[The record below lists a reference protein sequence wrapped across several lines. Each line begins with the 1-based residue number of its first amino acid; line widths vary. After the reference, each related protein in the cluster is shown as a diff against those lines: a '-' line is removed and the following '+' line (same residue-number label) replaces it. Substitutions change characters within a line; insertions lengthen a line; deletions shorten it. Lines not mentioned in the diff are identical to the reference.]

1 MPELPEVGVPAWI
14 PGLPAVARDD
24 GAKEY
29 GAEKERPGMTG
40 SLTIVGLG
48 PGTAEWIT
56 PAAQAALD
64 AATDIVGYGPYVDR
78 VPERAGLTKH
88 ASDNRVE
95 VERASHALQL
105 AADGRT
111 VAVVS
116 GGDPGVFAMAAAV
129 FEALEAGPP
138 EWRGLPISVEPG
150 ITAMLAAAARAGAP
164 LGGDFCAISLSDN
177 LKPWDV
183 VTARLEAVLTADLV
197 ICLYNPISK
206 ARPWQLGKALEL
218 AAKQRDATTPVL
230 FARAVGRPEENLR
243 ILTLAEAVAAAGTA
257 DMATLVMIGASST
270 RLIAREGSAPY
281 VYTPRS
287 VAKMPCATSQGRT

>member
-1 MPELPEVGVPAWI
+1 
-14 PGLPAVARDD
+14 
-24 GAKEY
+24 
-29 GAEKERPGMTG
+29 MTG

-64 AATDIVGYGPYVDR
+64 AASDLVGYGPYVDR
-78 VPERAGLTKH
+78 IVDREGRTKH

-95 VERASHALQL
+95 VERAAHALRL
-105 AADGRT
+105 AAEGRK

-129 FEALEAGPP
+129 FEALEAGPS
-138 EWRGLPISVEPG
+138 EWLVIPITVEPG

-183 VTARLEAVLTADLV
+183 VTTRLEAALAADFV

-206 ARPWQLGKALEL
+206 ARPWQLGAALEL
-218 AAKQRDATTPVL
+218 AATQRDAATPVL
-230 FARAVGRPEENLR
+230 FARAVGRPDENLR
-243 ILTLAEAVAAAGTA
+243 VLTLAEAVAAAGTA

-270 RLIAREGSAPY
+270 RLIARAGAAPY

-287 VAKMPCATSQGRT
+287 VTKSPCVTSQGRT

>member
-1 MPELPEVGVPAWI
+1 V
-14 PGLPAVARDD
+14 
-24 GAKEY
+24 
-29 GAEKERPGMTG
+29 TG

-48 PGTAEWIT
+48 PGTPEWLT

-64 AATDIVGYGPYVDR
+64 AASDLVGYAPYLDR
-78 VPERAGLTKH
+78 VPEREGLTKH

-105 AADGRT
+105 AAEGRE

-129 FEALEAGPP
+129 FEALEAGPA
-138 EWRGLPISVEPG
+138 EWLAIPIAVEPG

-183 VTARLEAVLTADLV
+183 VTARLEAALAADFV

-206 ARPWQLGKALEL
+206 ARPWQLGAALEL
-218 AAKQRDATTPVL
+218 AAKQREAETPVL
-230 FARAVGRPEENLR
+230 FARAVGRPDEKLR
-243 ILTLAEAVAAAGTA
+243 VLTLAEAVAAATTA

-270 RLIAREGSAPY
+270 RLIARDGTAPY

-287 VAKMPCATSQGRT
+287 VTKSPCATSQGST

>member
-1 MPELPEVGVPAWI
+1 M
-14 PGLPAVARDD
+14 
-24 GAKEY
+24 K
-29 GAEKERPGMTG
+29 G

-48 PGTAEWIT
+48 PGRADWIT

-64 AATDIVGYGPYVDR
+64 AATDLVGYGPYLDR
-78 VPERAGLTKH
+78 LPERAGRTKH

-95 VERASHALQL
+95 VERAGHALEL
-105 AADGRT
+105 AAEGRQ

-129 FEALEAGPP
+129 FEALEAGPA
-138 EWRGLPISVEPG
+138 EWRSIAITVEPG

-177 LKPWDV
+177 LKPWEV
-183 VTARLEAVLTADLV
+183 VTARLGAVLAADLV

-218 AAKQRDATTPVL
+218 AGRHRDVATPVL
-230 FARAVGRPEENLR
+230 FARAVGRPDEALR
-243 ILTLAEAVAAAGTA
+243 VLTLAEATEAAGTA

-270 RLIAREGSAPY
+270 RLIARDGAAPY

-287 VAKMPCATSQGRT
+287 VAKRPCATSQGRT